1 MGRHRRLTCRRLGES
16 SGMHPSSVFDR
27 LAQYRLE
34 AGLTLRMSAAGL
46 ITFAVA
52 HLLDLTQIYWAVLTA
67 VIVMQASIGG
77 SLKAMIDRFIGTI
90 GGAGWGVAVTLTLP
104 HQSVLS
110 TGLALAVALVPL
122 AAVVAFQ
129 PGYRVAPVTA
139 VIVLLAYSNQSGAN
153 QTGIVEAALDR
164 VFEIGLGSVVA
175 LAVALIVAPARAH
188 ELLCAAGRDALALM
202 AGQVELLLGGGA
214 GPPDA
219 AAVQA
224 LHDRIRAAVERAAAA
239 ADEADRERRSYI
251 TDVPDPDPLVRTL
264 RRLSHDLVIIARALT
279 APLPETVGARL
290 AQPVAAIAAALS
302 AALAGIGGA
311 LASRSAPPD
320 RDPVAQALASFE
332 AGLAALRHDGV
343 TRDLPEEA
351 VQRLFGLAFGFEQ
364 IGRNL
369 IELAGRVGELADRR

>member
-1 MGRHRRLTCRRLGES
+1 LT
-16 SGMHPSSVFDR
+16 VFDW

-34 AGLTLRMSAAGL
+34 AGLTARMSAAGL

-52 HLLDLTQIYWAVLTA
+52 HLLGLTQIYWAVLTA

-90 GGAGWGVAVTLTLP
+90 GGAGWGVAVTLALP

-139 VIVLLAYSNQSGAN
+139 VIVLLAYAN
-153 QTGIVEAALDR
+153 QTGVVEAALDR

-202 AGQVELLLGGGA
+202 AVQVELLLGGGA

-279 APLPETVGARL
+279 VALPETVAARL
-290 AQPVAAIAAALS
+290 AQPVAAIVAALS
-302 AALAGIGGA
+302 AALNDIGTA

-320 RDPVAQALASFE
+320 LTAVAQALASFE
-332 AGLAALRHDGV
+332 AELAALRHDGV

-369 IELAGRVGELADRR
+369 NELAGRVGELADRR